1 MLLDE
6 GQVRWS
12 SIGRIRTR
20 PLRRMLPDLSDQLW
34 HCIPVS
40 ITPRLI
46 QLLDVQGRL
55 RLLTLHHVKQLAVCQ
70 SGFT

>member
-1 MLLDE
+1 
-6 GQVRWS
+6 
-12 SIGRIRTR
+12 
-20 PLRRMLPDLSDQLW
+20 MLPDLSDQLW

-55 RLLTLHHVKQLAVCQ
+55 RLLALHHVKQLAVCQ